1 MSTINPETRL
11 SYNVANEAWDE
22 CVSLLGPERVLN
34 EIRQMFDTDVISY
47 IIENLNSDYDLELS
61 CYED

>member
-1 MSTINPETRL
+1 MSTIIPETRL
-11 SYNVANEAWDE
+11 SYNDANDAWDE
-22 CVSLLGPERVLN
+22 CVSLLGSERMLN